1 MYDSKIYSPA
11 LRLFFGLFAIGQS
24 FFVLSCKKF
33 VTIDPPQDRVV
44 AGTVFVDDAT
54 ATAAVVGIYSQMI
67 GGFSG
72 YMMTGAL
79 STYPGLSADEIS
91 NPKASTTYDPF
102 SANNLPKTNGIAG
115 NNLWR
120 PAYSYIYQAN
130 ACLEGLAASNKVSA
144 SVRKQLIGEC
154 LMMRAWC
161 YFYLTGLF
169 SDVPLETTTNYQ
181 LNAVAPRTAAADVL
195 KQIIRDLDSARTM
208 LVPAYPTTG
217 AVRPNLWAAT
227 ALEARAYLYQKSWSA
242 SEAAATAV
250 INSGS
255 YSLVKDL
262 NSVFLATSK
271 EAIFQ
276 LQPNMPLANTS
287 EGATYLPS
295 SATVVPTFAVPA
307 YTLAAFETGDLRKTA
322 WLNSNTVSGTTYYY
336 PYKYKVRS
344 GATVTEYSMLERLG
358 EQYLIRAE
366 ARAQQDNLSGAIA
379 DLDSIR
385 VRAGLP
391 VLSSTLDKAVV
402 LLAVEQERRIELFM
416 EWGHRWLDL
425 RRTGRIDAVLGAEKA
440 NWVSYKALYPIP
452 YAEIQKNVFLTQ
464 NFGYE

>member
-1 MYDSKIYSPA
+1 MYDSKLYSSF
-11 LRLFFGLFAIGQS
+11 LRLFFALLAIGQG
-24 FFVLSCKKF
+24 FLITSCKKF

-44 AGTVFVDDAT
+44 AATVFVDDNT

-67 GGFSG
+67 GGFNG

-79 STYPGLSADEIS
+79 STYPGLSADEIA
-91 NPKASTTYDPF
+91 NVKASSSYDAF
-102 SANNLPKTNGIAG
+102 SANNLIKTNSVAG

-130 ACLEGLAASNKVSA
+130 ACLEGLAASDKISA
-144 SVRKQLIGEC
+144 SVKKQLIGEC
-154 LMMRAWC
+154 LVMRAWC

-169 SDVPLETTTNYQ
+169 SDVPLETTTDYQ
-181 LNAVAPRTAAADVL
+181 VNAIAPRAAAAEVL
-195 KQIIRDLDSARTM
+195 KQIIRDLDSARTL
-208 LVPAYPTTG
+208 LVAAYPTTG

-227 ALEARAYLYQKSWSA
+227 ALEARTYLYQKSWSA
-242 SEAAATAV
+242 AEAAATAV
-250 INSGS
+250 INSGA
-255 YSLVKDL
+255 YTLVKDL

-276 LQPNMPLANTS
+276 LKPNVPLANTPD
-287 EGATYLPS
+287 GATYLPS
-295 SATVVPTFAVPA
+295 STTVVPIFAVPS

-322 WLNSNTVSGTTYYY
+322 WLKSNTVSGTTYYY

-344 GATVTEYSMLERLG
+344 GATVTEYSMLLRLG

-385 VRAGLP
+385 VRAGLSLLP
-391 VLSSTLDKAVV
+391 ATLDKPAV

-440 NWVSYKALYPIP
+440 KWASYKALYPIP
-452 YAEIQKNVFLTQ
+452 YTEIQKNVFLTQ
-464 NFGYE
+464 NPGYE